1 MTMERERRTSW
12 TGRLKPQYASAFG
25 ASPVL
30 GATQRVVSQASI
42 LAFNL
47 RTAPK
52 ISPLNAL
59 VGRGFRPGFCPFL
72 TGPGPQTDFAVPHS
86 KQTTAPFLT
95 GARTHISPTTVST
108 LKNGRICAGEAAQ
121 AVPYP
126 RFQHVSTRGH
136 NRIQSSQQIIEHR
149 HEIIGG
155 IMATAVMPKVFKNY
169 INGEWVEA
177 RSGKAIENRNP
188 ADTNELVG
196 MFPASSAEDADAA
209 IDAAANAFEKW
220 RLTPAPK
227 RGEILYR
234 AAEILT
240 ERKEDFAQDMTREM
254 GKVLEETR
262 GDVQEAIDMTYW
274 MAGEGRRQFGQTTP
288 SELPNK
294 FAMSVRTPVGV
305 NGFITP
311 WNFPMAIPSWK
322 IMPALIC
329 GNTVVIK
336 PAEDTPLSTFNLMH
350 ALNEAGLPRGVMNV
364 VFGDG
369 PDAGA
374 PLLAHKDVG
383 LISFTGS
390 TEVGRLVSVGCAPS
404 FKKCHLEMGGKN
416 IIIVMDDAN
425 LDLAVDGAVWG
436 GFGTSGQRC
445 TAASRVAVHRK
456 VYAQFVE
463 KFVLQVSNLKVG
475 DGLDPSTQMG
485 PCINEQQLN
494 TVMKYVQIGK
504 DETAKLATGGH
515 RLDSGAWKNGWFHE
529 PTVFTDCSPKMRIA
543 QEEIFGPVVS
553 VIPFDSFD
561 EGLTMANGVNYG
573 LSASIYT
580 RNINNAFRAQ
590 RDLQTGI
597 VYVNAPTIG
606 AETHL
611 PFGGIKNTGN
621 GHRESGE
628 AALDFYSEWK
638 TIYIDYSDRLQRAQ
652 IDNA

>member
-1 MTMERERRTSW
+1 M
-12 TGRLKPQYASAFG
+12 
-25 ASPVL
+25 ASP
-30 GATQRVVSQASI
+30 A
-42 LAFNL
+42 
-47 RTAPK
+47 
-52 ISPLNAL
+52 AL
-59 VGRGFRPGFCPFL
+59 
-72 TGPGPQTDFAVPHS
+72 
-86 KQTTAPFLT
+86 
-95 GARTHISPTTVST
+95 
-108 LKNGRICAGEAAQ
+108 
-121 AVPYP
+121 
-126 RFQHVSTRGH
+126 
-136 NRIQSSQQIIEHR
+136 
-149 HEIIGG
+149 
-155 IMATAVMPKVFKNY
+155 KVFKNY
-169 INGEWVEA
+169 INGEWVES

-188 ADTNELVG
+188 ASTSELVG
-196 MFPASSAEDADAA
+196 MFPASNDEDVSLA
-209 IDAAANAFEKW
+209 IDAAQSAYDKW

-227 RGEILYR
+227 RAEILFR
-234 AAEILT
+234 AAEILI
-240 ERKEDFAQDMTREM
+240 ERKEDYARDMTREM
-254 GKVLEETR
+254 GKVLAETR
-262 GDVQEAIDMTYW
+262 GDVQEAIDMTYL

-305 NGFITP
+305 AGLITP

-322 IMPALIC
+322 AMPALVT

-336 PAEDTPLSTFNLMH
+336 PAEDTPLSTYNLMQV
-350 ALNEAGLPRGVMNV
+350 LTEAGLPRGVMNV

-369 PDAGA
+369 PSAGA
-374 PLLAHKDVG
+374 PILSSEEVNLV
-383 LISFTGS
+383 SFTGS
-390 TEVGRLVSVGCAPS
+390 TEVGRIVSQACAPT

-456 VYAQFVE
+456 VYGEFVE
-463 KFVLQVSNLKVG
+463 KFVARVKALKVG
-475 DGLDPSTQMG
+475 DGLDPATDMG
-485 PCINEQQLN
+485 PVINEQQLN

-515 RLDSGAWKNGWFHE
+515 RLESGAWGRGWFHE
-529 PTVFTDCSPKMRIA
+529 PTVFTDCDPTMRIA
-543 QEEIFGPVVS
+543 QEEIFGPVVA
-553 VIPFDSFD
+553 VIPFEDFD
-561 EGLTMANGVNYG
+561 EALEIANGVQYG

-580 RNINNAFRAQ
+580 HNVNNAFRAQ

-652 IDNA
+652 IDNAE